1 MPILGSR
8 GFGRWTVSAAG
19 GQSAYELISTTTL
32 SSNTN
37 TVTLSS
43 IPATYKHLRL
53 ILTGRSSFANTGT
66 SNVFMRMNGDS
77 SSSYW
82 HHLLEVQSSSAYNSN
97 PGSTQ
102 TQARIGI
109 TSQNNST
116 AGYWGGIQIE
126 MPDYTSTN
134 KYRVAR
140 VSSRMDTDTGTAF
153 MDYGSA
159 LYISTAALSSV
170 SFYLDQGDWISGS
183 RFSIYGLSG

>member
-1 MPILGSR
+1 MSLFPLGLLSQ
-8 GFGRWTVSAAG
+8 GGGAG
-19 GQSAYELISTTTL
+19 GGVAYALISTTIL
-32 SSNTN
+32 GSNTAS
-37 TVTLSS
+37 VTLSS

-53 ILTGRSSFANTGT
+53 IITGRSSFANTGT

-109 TSQNNST
+109 TSQNNTT
-116 AGYWGGIQIE
+116 AGYWGGIQLE

-159 LYISTAALSSV
+159 LYLSTAALSSMT
-170 SFYLDQGDWISGS
+170 FYLDQGDWLAGS
-183 RFSIYGLSG
+183 RFSIYGMSG